1 MASDED
7 NTTIKPALAVN
18 LGGIRLKNPVVTAS
32 GTFGYGR
39 EYAEYFDLNRL
50 GGITVK
56 GVSLKPIPGNPTP
69 RTVETPAGMLN
80 AIGLENSG
88 LDGFITEALP
98 FLRQFDTAVI
108 VNIFGYSIE
117 EYTAVA
123 ERLDGVEG
131 VDGVEVNISCPNVKA
146 GGISFGTDPILTHEI
161 ISAVRKATRLPVI
174 AKLTPNVTDITV
186 IAKAARDAGA
196 DALSLINTLRG
207 MSIDIEKKRPH
218 LANIT
223 GGLSG
228 PAIRPVAVRMVWEVA
243 RAVDIPILGMGGI
256 MRYEDAIEFILA
268 GALCVAVGTANFV
281 NPQAAIEVI
290 EGIESYLIKNKIGDI
305 LELVGNLDVKH
316 G

>member
-1 MASDED
+1 MNNSTVDP
-7 NTTIKPALAVN
+7 NLAVN
-18 LGGIRLKNPVVTAS
+18 LGGIHLKNPVVTAS

-56 GVSLKPIPGNPTP
+56 GVSIKPIPGNPTP

-88 LDGFITEALP
+88 LEGFISEALP

-108 VNIFGYSIE
+108 VNIFGNTVAD
-117 EYTAVA
+117 YTDVA
-123 ERLDGVEG
+123 AGLDGVEG
-131 VDGVEVNISCPNVKA
+131 VDGLEVNISCPNVKA
-146 GGISFGTDPILTHEI
+146 GGISFGTDPKLTYDV
-161 ISAVRKATRLPVI
+161 ISAVRRVTKLPLI

-196 DALSLINTLRG
+196 DALSLINTLKG
-207 MSIDIEKKRPH
+207 MAIDIEKKRPR
-218 LANIT
+218 LANVT

-243 RAVDIPILGMGGI
+243 QAVDIPILGMGGI
-256 MRYEDAIEFILA
+256 MRSEDAIEFIMA
-268 GALCVAVGTANFV
+268 GALSVAVGTANFV
-281 NPQAAIEVI
+281 NPQATIEVI

-305 LELVGNLDVKH
+305 LELVGCLDVKD